1 MAGPRYVADH
11 APASRSAA
19 PRRSS
24 PKRRRDLNIRG
35 LDAARS
41 TILLLCLPREETEQ
55 QAGNWATVQ
64 ARVGQTAAAAAAHF
78 QKQGLAGTDL
88 YLSALGPALGEVA
101 KNWPVT
107 DFAGRPIDL
116 IEALDEAYRAVGRW
130 RLSQIF
136 EDLTARSDIGSVAY
150 GFSADAVDR
159 DTQTL
164 WLWLDTFLG
173 EQASSDDVRKLAKS
187 LNVDPDDFK
196 RMSLLSVD
204 KDTFVLHPPQEVDLK
219 RVSRRLLGET
229 AAAGRASR
237 AADIWEERTFPGFV
251 GAAVWNA
258 IALMVGTEDVGSHG
272 VETAK
277 ALAEDGGLRRSAR
290 IHRRLR
296 RHPRSA
302 GAGVRQAARNFG
314 LGCRDSAGSP
324 RLGSG
329 AQELAWLIANGL
341 PRTPQSTA
349 SVLRPSR

>member
-1 MAGPRYVADH
+1 MFNHKQTWAWQALGMSLITAGFEI
-11 APASRSAA
+11 
-19 PRRSS
+19 RSS
-24 PKRRRDLNIRG
+24 APILTEAPQGLNIRG

-41 TILLLCLPREETEQ
+41 TILLLCLPREESEQ
-55 QAGNWATVQ
+55 PVGNWASVQ
-64 ARVGQTAAAAAAHF
+64 SRVGQIAAGAAAHF

-116 IEALDEAYRAVGRW
+116 IDALEEAYRAVGRW

-136 EDLTARSDIGSVAY
+136 EELTARSDIASLAY
-150 GFSADAVDR
+150 GFTADAVDR

-204 KDTFVLHPPQEVDLK
+204 KDTFILHPPQEVDLR
-219 RVSRRLLGET
+219 RVSRRLAGEI
-229 AAAGRASR
+229 APAGRASR
-237 AADIWEERTFPGFV
+237 VTDIWEERTFPGFV

-272 VETAK
+272 VETLK
-277 ALAEDGGLRRSAR
+277 RWLRTAGYGDQPEFIGAFAITLDLLERVFGKRSET
-290 IHRRLR
+290 
-296 RHPRSA
+296 SA
-302 GAGVRQAARNFG
+302 WGVATRQAR
-314 LGCRDSAGSP
+314 R
-324 RLGSG
+324 
-329 AQELAWLIANGL
+329 AWDLVIKNWRG
-341 PRTPQSTA
+341 
-349 SVLRPSR
+349 